1 MNVPRRRV
9 LRSAAC
15 AAATGTGVAL
25 AGCQSLTETQH
36 LLVVENET
44 DTERVV
50 TVVVRRASDSTTSE
64 PPTDTDGT
72 TSEPRTDTTG
82 TSTRF
87 VVDFR
92 YEMPGGA
99 RRDGP
104 SVLPTEGTYEVV
116 ANVTDLGTAR
126 TTYTDRESVR
136 ITVTDDGI
144 TASTFTP
151 S

>member
-1 MNVPRRRV
+1 MNVPRRRI
-9 LRSAAC
+9 LRSAAGG
-15 AAATGTGVAL
+15 AAAGGGVAL

-50 TVVVRRASDSTTSE
+50 TVVVRRA
-64 PPTDTDGT
+64 TDGT
-72 TSEPRTDTTG
+72 TSEPRTDTTA
-82 TSTRF
+82 TTTRF
-87 VVDFR
+87 VVDFQ
-92 YEMPGGA
+92 YELSAGM

-104 SVLPTEGTYEVV
+104 NVLPTDDTYEVV
-116 ANVTDLGTAR
+116 ATATDLGTAR

-136 ITVTDDGI
+136 VTITDDGV
-144 TASTFTP
+144 TAETFTP